1 MPDEPD
7 RRLLERFVQGDQSA
21 FVSLFRQFQREVH
34 IWILRITRDPA
45 TADEALVEA
54 FWRAYRSRARFDA
67 SRSFGAWMRRIAT
80 NAAIDQL
87 HKTREIRDEVRRGGS
102 FDPPW
107 HDPPK
112 DNPPSHV
119 SDSIRAA
126 FDTLPPR
133 LAVVARLA
141 LIEERPYA
149 EIAEALDVPI
159 GTVKSRVF
167 RATRML
173 REELARLGVTS

>member
-1 MPDEPD
+1 MADEPD

-21 FVSLFRQFQREVH
+21 FESLFRQFQRDVH
-34 IWILRITRDPA
+34 AWILRITRDPA
-45 TADEALVEA
+45 SADDALVEA

-87 HKTREIRDEVRRGGS
+87 HASREILRGGSGVRRGGS
-102 FDPPW
+102 LDPPSN
-107 HDPPK
+107 D
-112 DNPPSHV
+112 PPSHDV
-119 SDSIRAA
+119 GDSIRAA

-167 RATRML
+167 RATRLL